1 MESVDTFVGD
11 STESETESRIINDVK
26 YQNQNV
32 QMSNRSSAQTTFI
45 NHERKRSITSNV
57 SNSDNVMSR
66 SSFSSNDD
74 VANGPRRPNEQE
86 VRLSSSL
93 LVFCCICDCACACAG
108 AGAHAVCTQFRDK
121 VVVVVVFVGDDVDGD
136 DYE

>member
-74 VANGPRRPNEQE
+74 VANGPRRPNQPE
-86 VRLSSSL
+86 VRQSGTLFFSYLRVYVCVHSFLYNVEIKL
-93 LVFCCICDCACACAG
+93 LC
-108 AGAHAVCTQFRDK
+108 
-121 VVVVVVFVGDDVDGD
+121 VV
-136 DYE
+136 

>member
-11 STESETESRIINDVK
+11 SAESETESRVINDVK

-74 VANGPRRPNEQE
+74 VANGPRRPNQQE
-86 VRLSSSL
+86 VRQSGFSRSFLIYVMFLCSSL
-93 LVFCCICDCACACAG
+93 CVYI
-108 AGAHAVCTQFRDK
+108 
-121 VVVVVVFVGDDVDGD
+121 VV
-136 DYE
+136 EIKLL

>member
-74 VANGPRRPNEQE
+74 VANGPRRPNQQE
-86 VRLSSSL
+86 VRLRLSYRFL
-93 LVFCCICDCACACAG
+93 LLWLYMCLCLVLALN
-108 AGAHAVCTQFRDK
+108 QFVYSFEIKLLLLLMEMVMIMSD
-121 VVVVVVFVGDDVDGD
+121 
-136 DYE
+136 E